1 MRNSSDLFNVVLT
14 LILLVCTGLGVQNK
28 SSDITIKPFD
38 DTEKWTLPYDAEAEK
53 IKRIHDGIP
62 AIKPHMTYSEAVAKL
77 GAPDAVYD
85 LRKAFFGL
93 SPQEDGFLMRYRND
107 FSFRVVW
114 YLSKHG
120 TSPNLNDKWLALYI
134 GADEKTLLARLA
146 NNIKLPKV
154 E

>member
-1 MRNSSDLFNVVLT
+1 MRDSSSLVNVFLAS
-14 LILLVCTGLGVQNK
+14 ILLVCAGFGGQNK
-28 SSDITIKPFD
+28 SSDETIKPFD
-38 DTEKWTLPYDAEAEK
+38 DTEKWATPYDAEAEK

-62 AIKPHMTYSEAVAKL
+62 AIKPHMTYPEAVAKL

-85 LRKAFFGL
+85 LRKAFLGL
-93 SPQEDGFLMRYRND
+93 SPQEDGFLMRYRNS

-120 TSPNLNDKWLALYI
+120 TRPNLNDKWFALYI
-134 GADEKTLLARLA
+134 ATDEKTLLARLA
-146 NNIKLPKV
+146 NNIELPKV